1 MVVAMIDKF
10 VRAFV
15 RNPDGS
21 WFCREPVHI
30 VGMNGPASTTP
41 GVTYRKG
48 KLTNGYDVA
57 QWLEDYQ
64 EYRVRPLGVEFR

>member
-1 MVVAMIDKF
+1 MIDKF

-15 RNPDGS
+15 QNPDGS

-30 VGMNGPASTTP
+30 IGANGAWTTTP

-48 KLTNGYDVA
+48 KLVNGYDVA
-57 QWLEDYQ
+57 GWLDAWHQ
-64 EYRVRPLGVEFR
+64 DGVSPIGVEFR

>member
-1 MVVAMIDKF
+1 MIDKF

-21 WFCREPVHI
+21 WFCREPILI
-30 VGMNGPASTTP
+30 VGMNGSASTTP

-48 KLTNGYDVA
+48 KLVNGYDVA
-57 QWLEDYQ
+57 QWLEDWQ
-64 EYRVRPLGVEFR
+64 QYRVRPLGVEFR